1 MGFGGGGGIRFRD
14 RKVGGWGGY
23 NAIETVGKW
32 ITAESLGSQGPKEMI
47 RGGKRSQAAFR
58 GANLVPECSI
68 CYFFSTCTTNQER
81 LLKVKTGADLVERF
95 ISWSVT
101 AVPPSRCN
109 LKPRG
114 ADTSAS
120 SSLAPGRAWWGDAGN
135 QLDLPLSSA
144 GHLQC

>member
-1 MGFGGGGGIRFRD
+1 M
-14 RKVGGWGGY
+14 GGWGGY

-58 GANLVPECSI
+58 DANLVPEYSI

-81 LLKVKTGADLVERF
+81 LLKEKTGADL
-95 ISWSVT
+95 